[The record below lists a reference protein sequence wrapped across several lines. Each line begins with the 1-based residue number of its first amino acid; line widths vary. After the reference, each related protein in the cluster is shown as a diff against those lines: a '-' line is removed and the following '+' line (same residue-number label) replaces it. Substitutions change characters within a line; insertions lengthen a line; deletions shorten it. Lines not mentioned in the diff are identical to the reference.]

1 MSICKIILF
10 ITAIFLGIHIC
21 SAQEISVR
29 GGFNLS
35 QYRIKYDNI
44 DGPGEGAKLNPGF
57 NVGPMLELPILD
69 IFSLETGIFFTSKG
83 EKTIVEDNVATH
95 KIIENLYYLDLPVL
109 FKITF
114 PVKNVGIFA
123 MAGPYIG
130 EALYGKYKSE
140 FTYNSETNK
149 YGRKIFWGGNEQ
161 YKYDRFDYGLKF
173 GVGLRYLKWQ
183 FGALYEVGYK
193 DFSNQKQ
200 PPSPVLR
207 NNRVIEIYLSYAL
220 LNLKSHKK

>member
-21 SAQEISVR
+21 SAQEISIR

-35 QYRIKYDNI
+35 QYRIMYDDL
-44 DGPGEGAKLNPGF
+44 DGPGEGAKLNTGF

-69 IFSLETGIFFTSKG
+69 IFSLETGILFTSKG
-83 EKTIVEDNVATH
+83 HKGIVDVNGATV
-95 KIIENLYYLDLPVL
+95 KEIENLYYLDLPVL

-130 EALYGKYKSE
+130 EAMYGKYKNE
-140 FTYNSETNK
+140 VTYNSETDK
-149 YGRKIFWGGNEQ
+149 FGRNIFWGGNKQ
-161 YKYDRFDYGLKF
+161 YEYDRFDYGLKF
-173 GVGLRYLKWQ
+173 GAGLRYLKLQ